1 MLISDVYQK
10 QGIGTKLLEQLV
22 QVGRDEGL
30 DYITAEILHENRA
43 MQRVCEKVG
52 FALKRMPDFV
62 EAKIDLREDSVG
74 RGQTSI

>member
-1 MLISDVYQK
+1 M
-10 QGIGTKLLEQLV
+10 